1 MASSTVWPI
10 FYIQKAVIVFVNFLV
25 ICWRLLWFPLKKHIV
40 AWFNYE
46 ANRFYSSD
54 KFALGGRSQT
64 LHLGRWK
71 RAKSRSW
78 WERTKDASGSY
89 CFQFKSSGKQIRL
102 ISILFLSQQSF
113 SRMIAF
119 IRLAMGM
126 NNTHRKFLVVLTEE
140 ILCQSDRI
148 TNSVFPYATTL

>member
-1 MASSTVWPI
+1 M
-10 FYIQKAVIVFVNFLV
+10 
-25 ICWRLLWFPLKKHIV
+25 

-46 ANRFYSSD
+46 ANRLYSSD

-102 ISILFLSQQSF
+102 ISIFFLSQQSF

-126 NNTHRKFLVVLTEE
+126 NNTHRKFLVVSTEE

-148 TNSVFPYATTL
+148 TNFVFLLYYDSLIPLPLVTVLQQLVLDQGLNWKVSR

>member
-1 MASSTVWPI
+1 MKKSEKQI
-10 FYIQKAVIVFVNFLV
+10 LMRENEGCLRFV
-25 ICWRLLWFPLKKHIV
+25 
-40 AWFNYE
+40 
-46 ANRFYSSD
+46 
-54 KFALGGRSQT
+54 
-64 LHLGRWK
+64 
-71 RAKSRSW
+71 
-78 WERTKDASGSY
+78 

-102 ISILFLSQQSF
+102 ISIFFLSQQSF